1 MEITDY
7 VEEAAQALRMP
18 EEFWPAVGSISFDVG
33 DQEWYSACHL
43 SGEMITAE
51 THAWTLRLI
60 GWLQFNYPEGPAFQ
74 EASCC

>member
-18 EEFWPAVGSISFDVG
+18 EEFWPGVGGISFDVG

-43 SGEMITAE
+43 SG
-51 THAWTLRLI
+51 
-60 GWLQFNYPEGPAFQ
+60 
-74 EASCC
+74 